1 LANQAGQQ
9 GHRLRGLQDQLLRL
23 LGNRV
28 EARAEIVQRM
38 LQRDAN
44 EAVSYWL
51 QLCVSVGIA
60 TLGLVVGSTAVVIGA
75 MLIAP
80 LMVPIIA
87 LAMGL
92 ATGSPF
98 LVLRSG
104 GRIILSVALAWGGAA
119 AITVLLPFHELNSEI
134 SARTTP
140 TVLDLLTAAFCA
152 LAGVYASLRPG
163 SDTATTAAGTSIGIS
178 LVPPLC
184 ASGYGLGTLAWPVAG
199 GAALLFLT
207 NLVAIVAV
215 GTVAFVAAGFNGV
228 DVVHLERDVLATN
241 GDATV
246 SRWLASRLSRVFESR
261 LGPAL
266 RFFMPFLLLA
276 AVYVPLRQALDEV
289 AWEVRA
295 RKAVR
300 QALAQEPLRV
310 VESRSQVARHAV
322 DLVVVILG
330 KARDA
335 EAARAR
341 LSQQVEKA
349 SGIKPSIEVLAVPD
363 ANAFAGLES
372 TLLTPR
378 PGVAAVE
385 RPALAAEALKT
396 TERVKAAVSEVWPLS
411 AAGEILGITLQP
423 AEEGALMIRVGHWGD
438 ELTADAREALEK
450 SLSAT
455 LEGSVVLES
464 VAIEAAPITREDGD
478 LAFIARV
485 VAAARAA
492 RAVSGVGVCLTRPD
506 VGEAKAPLTSADKGL
521 ANALDSVLETQPGLT
536 TLFGESFELRLT
548 RGACAAPTETPTV
561 SAGGAAS
568 AASDRAR

>member
-1 LANQAGQQ
+1 MTNPARQ
-9 GHRLRGLQDQLLRL
+9 GHGLRGLQDGLLRL
-23 LGNRV
+23 LGNHV
-28 EARAEIVQRM
+28 GARAEIVQRM

-80 LMVPIIA
+80 LMGPIVA

-98 LVLRSG
+98 LVLRSA
-104 GRIILSVALAWGGAA
+104 GRILLSVMLALGGAA
-119 AITVLLPFHELNSEI
+119 LITVLLPFHELNAEI

-152 LAGVYASLRPG
+152 LAGVYASLRSG

-215 GTVAFVAAGFNGV
+215 GTVAFLAAGFNGV
-228 DVVHLERDVLATN
+228 NVVHLERDVLAT
-241 GDATV
+241 GKDAPLA
-246 SRWLASRLSRVFESR
+246 RWLASRLSRVFESR

-266 RFFMPFLLLA
+266 RVFMPFLLLA
-276 AVYVPLRQALDEV
+276 AVYVPLRRALDEV

-295 RKAVR
+295 RSAVR
-300 QALAQEPLRV
+300 EALAQETLRV
-310 VESRSQVARHAV
+310 VESRSQIARHSV
-322 DLVVVILG
+322 ELVVVVLG
-330 KARDA
+330 KAKDA
-335 EAARAR
+335 EATRRR
-341 LSQQVEKA
+341 LSQRVEKA

-378 PGVAAVE
+378 AAAAAVQA
-385 RPALAAEALKT
+385 PALAVEALKT
-396 TERVKAAVSEVWPLS
+396 TERVKAALNEVWPSGEAGDVLS
-411 AAGEILGITLQP
+411 VMLAHGERD
-423 AEEGALMIRVGHWGD
+423 ALVLRVVHWGKP
-438 ELTADAREALEK
+438 LAGSARETLEK
-450 SLSAT
+450 SLSTT
-455 LEGSVVLES
+455 LEGPVSLES
-464 VAIEAAPITREDGD
+464 VGITSEPITREAGD
-478 LAFIARV
+478 LAFMAEVASVARV
-485 VAAARAA
+485 ARSVPA
-492 RAVSGVGVCLTRPD
+492 VGVCLARPD
-506 VGEAKAPLTSADKGL
+506 VGEAKPPLDADDKRLASAID
-521 ANALDSVLETQPGLT
+521 ALLRSQPGLT
-536 TLFGESFELRLT
+536 TLFGSSFELRLT
-548 RGACAAPTETPTV
+548 RGACAPAPETPGGSGEDV
-561 SAGGAAS
+561 ARPVPSAT
-568 AASDRAR
+568 R